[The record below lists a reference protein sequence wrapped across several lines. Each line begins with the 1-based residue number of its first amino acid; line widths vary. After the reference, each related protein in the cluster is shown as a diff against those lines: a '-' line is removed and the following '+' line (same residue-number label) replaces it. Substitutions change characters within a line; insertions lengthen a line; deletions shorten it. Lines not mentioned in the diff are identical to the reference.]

1 MKGVTDFYGRDRLSF
16 VLWNSAG
23 NSASEA
29 AAADDCI
36 ERYGMHAFQ
45 RVRSEPDEFSRLATA
60 GLGHFGYGYM
70 LIDARGVLRGVNL
83 HSDELSALLA
93 ECLSDGAQATDES
106 GDGFAIKTGLKD
118 KQGGPSGLFDM
129 SNRLSTDLTAT
140 LTVELSL
147 PEGWHVYGSD
157 AANPEPTRLEIVH
170 DGGLEFGAPVF
181 VGGSGS
187 GLQKLFGP
195 VKIELPVTAK
205 AGKPLGYYFV
215 HGKLRFMAC
224 DAAQCLPPMELPW
237 HATIDAL

>member
-16 VLWNSAG
+16 VLWNNAG
-23 NSASEA
+23 NSAREA

-36 ERYGMHAFQ
+36 ERYGMEAFP
-45 RVRSEPDEFSRLATA
+45 RVRSEPDEFSQFATG

-70 LIDARGVLRGVNL
+70 VIDAQGVLRGVNL
-83 HSDELSALLA
+83 YRDEVTALLA
-93 ECLSDGAQATDES
+93 ECLGEEAVDEP
-106 GDGFAIKTGLKD
+106 GDDFSVETALKD
-118 KQGGPSGLFDM
+118 KQGGRSGLFDV

-147 PEGWHVYGSD
+147 PDGWHVYGPD

-187 GLQKLFGP
+187 GPEKLFGP

-224 DAAQCLPPMELPW
+224 DAAQCLPPMDLPW